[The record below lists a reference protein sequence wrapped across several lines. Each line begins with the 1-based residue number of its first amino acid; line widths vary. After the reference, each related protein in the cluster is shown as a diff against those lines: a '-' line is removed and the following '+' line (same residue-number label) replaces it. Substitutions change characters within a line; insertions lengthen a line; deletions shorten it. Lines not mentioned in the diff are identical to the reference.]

1 MVSEVLD
8 NVPLLQNCVQQA
20 NKEASSH
27 RPLPI
32 LLSAQACPEFRHPVS
47 LLLDNSTPDKA
58 HRSCR
63 KLIGLHTS
71 SATRKHKLYKR
82 GPIKL
87 GKTVNSDGHNPTAN
101 LCVIHHL
108 SGLQGFLPI
117 LVSHSAK
124 APVQKETGYNRPEMC
139 RKETEHCPNRCAS
152 RALACL
158 SISRCLNCKQA
169 YECAPQSGIYSQER
183 EDACKR
189 QTQHISVPGPVLS
202 FYVNP
207 KCHRGN
213 YRERP
218 VASMITSALTT
229 PGV

>member
-1 MVSEVLD
+1 MD
-8 NVPLLQNCVQQA
+8 TVPLLQNCVQQA

-27 RPLPI
+27 RPLPPC
-32 LLSAQACPEFRHPVS
+32 LAPQACPGFRHPVS

-101 LCVIHHL
+101 FCVIHHL
-108 SGLQGFLPI
+108 SGLQCFLPI

-152 RALACL
+152 RALACFYPFPDASTASKHMSVL
-158 SISRCLNCKQA
+158 PSRA
-169 YECAPQSGIYSQER
+169 FTAER

-189 QTQHISVPGPVLS
+189 QTQHSPVLGPVLS
-202 FYVNP
+202 FNVNP
-207 KCHRGN
+207 ECHRGN